1 MTNPPDDT
9 AVVPFDPS
17 ARPPICE
24 ECELPMEEITHG
36 YGYEWACALDT
47 CPKRFHPTF
56 AELVDPELL
65 IIMGQPDCYRCHQLR
80 EMTRVGNI
88 VRFECANPGCN
99 ELVRL
104 IGAKY
109 AKVTKARLAAA
120 ALEAEAPTLS
130 PSLPSLP
137 SPPAL
142 VLVPTPTNSAPE
154 PTDRRPRGYPS
165 HLRAVPPL
173 GDRPA
178 T

>member
-1 MTNPPDDT
+1 MTNTPDDS
-9 AVVPFDPS
+9 AVD
-17 ARPPICE
+17 AANATGRPPICE

-36 YGYEWACALDT
+36 YVYEWACALDT

-56 AELVDPELL
+56 EELINPELL
-65 IIMGQPDCYRCHQLR
+65 IIMGQPYCYRCHQPR
-80 EMTRVGNI
+80 DMTRVGNI
-88 VRFECANPGCN
+88 VRFECANPACN

-120 ALEAEAPTLS
+120 ALEPES
-130 PSLPSLP
+130 PSPP

-142 VLVPTPTNSAPE
+142 ALVPPSTTSAPE
-154 PTDRRPRGYPS
+154 PTERRPRGNPS

-178 T
+178 N